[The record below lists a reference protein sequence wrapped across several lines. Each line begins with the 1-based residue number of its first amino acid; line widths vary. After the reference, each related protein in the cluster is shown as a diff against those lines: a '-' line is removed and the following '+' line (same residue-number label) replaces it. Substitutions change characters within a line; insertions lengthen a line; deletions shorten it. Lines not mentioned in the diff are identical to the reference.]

1 MIPARISEWAAADES
16 ETQEFKETTGQRR
29 LGARAVC
36 AMLNH
41 RGGRVIFGV
50 KKDGV
55 VVGQLVGEDT
65 EADVAEELRA
75 IEPPVYPSIERVDI
89 GNGRAIVVVTVATG
103 SSRPYSYRGQAWRRV
118 GTTNV
123 RLSRDKY
130 NRMLLDRVH
139 GETRWENEA
148 ASGWTVADLDSGQV
162 FRTVDEAVRRGRL
175 EEPGTR
181 DPAALLRGL
190 QLLRGDALLRAA
202 VVLFGRREQMGP
214 SYPQCLLRLARFRG
228 TTRTE
233 FLDNRQFHGNAFE
246 LLGVAQRF
254 LVESLPIAGRIKP
267 GLFERVDDPLYPPEA
282 LREALANA
290 ICHRDYSMGGG
301 SIGIGIYDDR
311 LEITSTGSLHFGL
324 TPPMLF
330 EPHESRPWNP
340 LIAGVLYR
348 RGIIENWGRGTIK
361 MAELTEQAGLPRPE
375 IEDSGGAVT
384 VRFLP
389 GQYVAPLRVGMDLTA
404 RQREILTI
412 LEATAGGVA
421 LRDILPRMKNG
432 ATTRQVRD
440 DLQVLRTLDLA
451 GPTGRGRGARWRRR

>member
-1 MIPARISEWAAADES
+1 
-16 ETQEFKETTGQRR
+16 
-29 LGARAVC
+29 
-36 AMLNH
+36 MLNH

-50 KKDGV
+50 KKGGAIG
-55 VVGQLVGEDT
+55 GQLVGEDT
-65 EADVAEELRA
+65 EADVAEEIRA
-75 IEPPVYPSIERVDI
+75 IEPPVYPSIERADV
-89 GNGRAIVVVTVATG
+89 GGGRAVLVVTVPAG
-103 SSRPYSYRGQAWRRV
+103 SNRPYSYRGRAWRRV

-123 RLSRDKY
+123 RLSQEAY
-130 NRMLLDRVH
+130 NRMLLERVH
-139 GETRWENEA
+139 GEVRWENEDA
-148 ASGWTVADLDSGQV
+148 TDWTIADLDSEQIS
-162 FRTVDEAVRRGRL
+162 RTVTEAVRRGRL
-175 EEPGTR
+175 EDPGTR
-181 DPAALLRGL
+181 DPETLLRGL
-190 QLLRGDALLRAA
+190 QLLRGNALLRAA
-202 VVLFGRREQMGP
+202 VVLFGRREHLGR
-214 SYPQCLLRLARFRG
+214 SYPQSLLRLARFRG

-246 LLGVAQRF
+246 VLETAQRF
-254 LVESLPIAGRIKP
+254 LLESLPIAGRIKP

-282 LREALANA
+282 LREAVANA

-324 TPPMLF
+324 TPAMLF

-389 GQYVAPLRVGMDLTA
+389 GRYVPPMRVGMDLTA
-404 RQREILTI
+404 RQREILSI
-412 LEATAGGVA
+412 LGETAGGVA
-421 LRDILPRMKNG
+421 LRDILPRVRNG
-432 ATTRQVRD
+432 ATTRQIRD
-440 DLQVLRTLDLA
+440 DLQVLRTVELA
-451 GPTGRGRGARWRRR
+451 DPVGWGRGARWRRR